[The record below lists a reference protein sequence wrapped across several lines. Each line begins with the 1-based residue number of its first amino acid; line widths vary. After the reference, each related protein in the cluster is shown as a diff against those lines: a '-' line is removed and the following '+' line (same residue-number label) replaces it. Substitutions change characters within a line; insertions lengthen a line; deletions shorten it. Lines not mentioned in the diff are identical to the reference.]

1 MNSKNLN
8 DSGIKPRTDLN
19 PLFVPAE
26 HIHPPEVD
34 WVGISFGLTDRLL
47 KFYSK
52 CL

>member
-1 MNSKNLN
+1 MN
-8 DSGIKPRTDLN
+8 DSCIKPRTDLN
-19 PLFVPAE
+19 PLFVSAE
-26 HIHPPEVD
+26 NITPPEVD